1 MRGQRMARQP
11 LTRRQKRR
19 LLLTTILLIAS
30 AVVIAIAIAKL
41 FSQPV
46 ETVFEGED

>member
-1 MRGQRMARQP
+1 MRGQGMARQP
-11 LTRRQKRR
+11 LTWRQKRR
-19 LLLTTILLIAS
+19 LLITAILLIAS

-46 ETVFEGED
+46 QTIFEGED